1 MIILVMGVSGSG
13 KSTIGQML
21 AESLN
26 WDFSDADTFHPPA
39 NIEKMSLGIPLDD
52 TDRMPWLEQLQQA
65 IDQWLLE
72 EKNTVL
78 ACSALK
84 AAYRQILLRDK
95 EHTRLV
101 YLKTSFE
108 QIEKRL
114 LKRHNHFMNKDLLQ
128 SQFDILEEPE
138 EAIQVDVSDPPEV
151 IVHKIRTSI
160 GL

>member
-39 NIEKMSLGIPLDD
+39 NVEKMSLGIPLDD
-52 TDRMPWLEQLQQA
+52 ADRMPWLQQLQQA

-84 AAYRQILLRDK
+84 AAYRRILLRDK
-95 EHTRLV
+95 ERTRLV
-101 YLKTSFE
+101 YLKSSFKE
-108 QIEKRL
+108 IENRL
-114 LKRHNHFMNKDLLQ
+114 KKRHNHFMNLDLLQ

-138 EAIQVDVSDPPEV
+138 EAIQVEVSEPPEV
-151 IVHKIRTSI
+151 IVHKIRTSLGI
-160 GL
+160 